1 MLNKAIIFFGY
12 LVAMILVALVIGQKF
27 ALPLLNSLR
36 IFCGGRIITGTWHW
50 IMQQGVG
57 WF

>member
-1 MLNKAIIFFGY
+1 VLNKAIIFFGY
-12 LVAMILVALVIGQKF
+12 LVAIILVALVIGQKF

-36 IFCGGRIITGTWHW
+36 IFCGGRMITGTWHW

-57 WF
+57 